1 MRTTPRFMMRGR
13 MSENIKPNRKNRK
26 KRFAILVLVL
36 LLVLGACGFVLS
48 KSPRVRM
55 LLSVVHFS
63 ETTLKSPEYLLYN
76 IDIMELFRDYGNGDV
91 QVSGKAGLVN
101 IDGVDLDAAR
111 SFQQRRMAMDSTL
124 KVLAATAGDIQF
136 YGENETVYLVA
147 PLLGDFGYAFPTGI
161 DLFMKMPELT
171 SDIKRKWFHD
181 NSANIVQL
189 MTQISMEDTG
199 EILEDADGTKSEKF
213 VVTIPEGC
221 GHFIWELLGMED
233 PDYDVVVSMYLT
245 EKNHLRRMEMDL
257 SDVIDGMSMVIDGES
272 VGTCVMTYKLPDEE
286 QAQLTLVRN
295 PKSKRWI
302 DMTGT
307 YTTNTQET
315 YTITAQITWEEAE
328 KGFAMDMKKL
338 VICRD
343 EETLAEGYFKGNVVP
358 AKKLPDVFHGQASY
372 LYSLEEL
379 DWREIRE
386 DTSSFVQRVLDKL

>member
-1 MRTTPRFMMRGR
+1 
-13 MSENIKPNRKNRK
+13 MSESIKPNHKNK
-26 KRFAILVLVL
+26 KKNIAILVLVL
-36 LLVLGACGFVLS
+36 MFVLGAGGFVLS

-91 QVSGKAGLVN
+91 QIGGKAGLVN
-101 IDGVDLDAAR
+101 IDGVAASISVDLDAAR
-111 SFQQRRMAMDSTL
+111 SFNQRRMAMDSTL

-136 YGENETVYLVA
+136 YGEDETVYLVA

-171 SDIKRKWFHD
+171 SDINRKWFHD
-181 NSANIVQL
+181 NSANIVKL
-189 MTQISMEDTG
+189 MTQISMKDTG
-199 EILEDADGTKSEKF
+199 ETLEDADGTKSEKF

-245 EKNHLRRMEMDL
+245 EKNHLRRMEMDM
-257 SDVIDGMSMVIDGES
+257 SDVIDGMSMAIDGEK
-272 VGTCVMTYKLPDEE
+272 VGTCVMTYELPDEE

-307 YTTNTQET
+307 YTTNTGET

-328 KGFAMDMKKL
+328 KGFAMDLKKL
-338 VICRD
+338 VFSRD

-358 AKKLPDVFHGQASY
+358 AKKLPDVFGGQAAY
-372 LYSLEEL
+372 LYSLQEL

>member
-1 MRTTPRFMMRGR
+1 
-13 MSENIKPNRKNRK
+13 MSESIKPNHKNK
-26 KRFAILVLVL
+26 KKNIAILVLVL
-36 LLVLGACGFVLS
+36 LLVFSAGGFVLS

-91 QVSGKAGLVN
+91 QISGKAGLVN
-101 IDGVDLDAAR
+101 IDGVAASISVDLDAAR
-111 SFQQRRMAMDSTL
+111 SFN
-124 KVLAATAGDIQF
+124 VLAATAGDIQF
-136 YGENETVYLVA
+136 YGEDETVYLVA

-171 SDIKRKWFHD
+171 SDINRKWFHD
-181 NSANIVQL
+181 NSANIVKL
-189 MTQISMEDTG
+189 MTQISMKDTG
-199 EILEDADGTKSEKF
+199 ETLEDADGTKSEKF

-245 EKNHLRRMEMDL
+245 EKNHLRRMEMDM
-257 SDVIDGMSMVIDGES
+257 SDVIDGMSMVIDGEN
-272 VGTCVMTYKLPDEE
+272 VGICVMTYELPDEE

-307 YTTNTQET
+307 YTTNTGET

-328 KGFAMDMKKL
+328 KGFAMDLKKL
-338 VICRD
+338 VFSRD

-358 AKKLPDVFHGQASY
+358 AKKLPDVFGGQAAY

>member
-1 MRTTPRFMMRGR
+1 
-13 MSENIKPNRKNRK
+13 
-26 KRFAILVLVL
+26 
-36 LLVLGACGFVLS
+36 
-48 KSPRVRM
+48 
-55 LLSVVHFS
+55 
-63 ETTLKSPEYLLYN
+63 
-76 IDIMELFRDYGNGDV
+76 
-91 QVSGKAGLVN
+91 
-101 IDGVDLDAAR
+101 
-111 SFQQRRMAMDSTL
+111 
-124 KVLAATAGDIQF
+124 
-136 YGENETVYLVA
+136 
-147 PLLGDFGYAFPTGI
+147 
-161 DLFMKMPELT
+161 
-171 SDIKRKWFHD
+171 
-181 NSANIVQL
+181 
-189 MTQISMEDTG
+189 
-199 EILEDADGTKSEKF
+199 
-213 VVTIPEGC
+213 
-221 GHFIWELLGMED
+221 
-233 PDYDVVVSMYLT
+233 
-245 EKNHLRRMEMDL
+245 MEMDL